1 MLIRASCLSAA
12 CLCVGMFG
20 CAGASARSPPPISPA
35 TANSPDARPGDKTG
49 LTEREL
55 AEIKALLRH
64 EELASAQAKER
75 VKKIGLK
82 SILPRVVVVL
92 ADGRVALVPLDVIK
106 KHRTDAPATKE
117 DAVSEDDGMITLATR
132 GKGAVRLPLALIES
146 FIDAE
151 ARPGHG
157 RTAKLKRGAA
167 RSKGLSASP
176 IDGPGGSEWE
186 NGEANFHTDYEYGE
200 CEYTDESGFVTQA
213 EQWHN
218 HPHGTEYTEILTP

>member
-1 MLIRASCLSAA
+1 MSAPY
-12 CLCVGMFG
+12 LCVFMFG
-20 CAGASARSPPPISPA
+20 CAGVAAPPAQSHPLDDGLGKNTGETNKPDKRQTEEPVEPA
-35 TANSPDARPGDKTG
+35 PDPAP
-49 LTEREL
+49 L
-55 AEIKALLRH
+55 
-64 EELASAQAKER
+64 AKE
-75 VKKIGLK
+75 IGLE
-82 SILPRVVVVL
+82 SALPRVVVVL

-106 KHRTDAPATKE
+106 KHRTDAPATKT

-132 GKGAVRLPLALIES
+132 GKGAVRMPLALVES

-157 RTAKLKRGAA
+157 MTAKGNRGGG

-176 IDGPGGSEWE
+176 IGGPGGADWGDSE
-186 NGEANFHTDYEYGE
+186 ASFHADYEYGE

-218 HPHGTEYTEILTP
+218 HPHSTEYTEILTP